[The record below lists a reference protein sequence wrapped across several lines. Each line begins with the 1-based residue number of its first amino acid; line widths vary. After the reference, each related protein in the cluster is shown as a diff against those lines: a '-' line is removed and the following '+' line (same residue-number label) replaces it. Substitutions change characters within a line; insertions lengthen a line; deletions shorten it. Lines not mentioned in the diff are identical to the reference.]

1 MMLGALLSAWSAV
14 VPLGAVASME
24 VPSAVQA
31 VMFRK
36 IVGYDSVLGVK
47 KPEEVVVCIA
57 YQDDKVDAEELAQA
71 FRTAGLKAAAI
82 ALTAVPRH
90 VQKVDMLYIFNAKD
104 AEVLKPLLAGVKLL
118 TVSGDATLATAGTV
132 TVALAVAEDGKPK
145 IFVNT
150 RRMQAEGHVLSAS
163 LLGLATVIKE

>member
-1 MMLGALLSAWSAV
+1 MLRSLLAVWSAV
-14 VPLGAVASME
+14 VAVGAVASME

-36 IVGYDSVLGVK
+36 IVGYDSLLGVK
-47 KPEEVVVCIA
+47 KPEEVVVCVA
-57 YQDDKVDAEELAQA
+57 YQADKADAEELAQA

-82 ALTAVPRH
+82 ALAAVPRH
-90 VQKVDMLYIFNAKD
+90 IQKVDILYIFNAKD
-104 AEVLKPLLAGVKLL
+104 AEMLKPLLAGVTLL
-118 TVSGDATLATAGTV
+118 TVSGDAKLATNGTV
-132 TVALAVAEDGKPK
+132 TVALGVAEDGKPK

-150 RRMQAEGHVLSAS
+150 RRMQAEGHALSAS